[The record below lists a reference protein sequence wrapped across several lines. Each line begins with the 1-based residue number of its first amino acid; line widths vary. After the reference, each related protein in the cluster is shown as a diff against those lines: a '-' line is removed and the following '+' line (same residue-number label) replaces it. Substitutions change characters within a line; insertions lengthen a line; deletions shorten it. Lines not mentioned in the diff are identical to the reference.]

1 MTLLEKALFLY
12 NWGIQIKQIA
22 SRAGVDASTVS
33 KWFGGQTLSPKNE
46 EKLANAIQS
55 FVDEFYRAFGANSNQ
70 STLSTLQ
77 TSPNGE
83 AT

>member
-12 NWGIQIKQIA
+12 NWGIQINQIA

-55 FVDEFYRAFGANSNQ
+55 FVDEFYRAFG
-70 STLSTLQ
+70 
-77 TSPNGE
+77 E

>member
-22 SRAGVDASTVS
+22 SRACVEASTVS
-33 KWFGGQTLSPKNE
+33 KWFGGQTLSPTHD

-55 FVDEFYRAFGANSNQ
+55 FVDKFY
-70 STLSTLQ
+70 LSLI
-77 TSPNGE
+77 PL
-83 AT
+83 

>member
-22 SRAGVDASTVS
+22 SRAGVDASTV
-33 KWFGGQTLSPKNE
+33 E

-55 FVDEFYRAFGANSNQ
+55 FVDEFYRAFGANHD
-70 STLSTLQ
+70 T
-77 TSPNGE
+77 
-83 AT
+83 

>member
-12 NWGIQIKQIA
+12 NWGVQIKQIA
-22 SRAGVDASTVS
+22 SRAGVDASTIS

-46 EKLANAIQS
+46 EKLAIAVQS
-55 FVDEFYRAFGANSNQ
+55 FVDEFYGAFGANPNQ
-70 STLSTLQ
+70 SSSSELQ
-77 TSPNGE
+77 TPEKRE

>member
-22 SRAGVDASTVS
+22 ARAGVDASTVS

-46 EKLANAIQS
+46 ENLANAIQS
-55 FVDEFYRAFGANSNQ
+55 FVDEFYRAFGATNSQKWGSN
-70 STLSTLQ
+70 L
-77 TSPNGE
+77 NG
-83 AT
+83 